1 MPQSWQFALLGIVQG
16 LTEFLPVS
24 SSAHLVFAEALLG
37 VQRVGVLLEAVV
49 HVGTVAAVLVLY
61 GRDLVSMFAAWARA
75 PRTPAGPGRAVWL
88 LLWTTVV
95 TGALGFAFREPLEAM
110 FASVRA
116 TALQLV
122 LTGFVLWWARER
134 EGRSLD
140 AMTWADAGWIGVAQ
154 AVAIVPGIS
163 RSGITIAA
171 GLWRG
176 LSREEAARYS
186 FLASVPAILGAAGY
200 SLATEWGGAAAHG
213 YGPGNLAL
221 AFVTALASGVAAI
234 LWLVAFVR
242 RGQLR
247 AFAYYCWVVGA
258 AVFGLSVW
266 KGVP

>member
-1 MPQSWQFALLGIVQG
+1 MPQTWQLALLGIVQG

-75 PRTPAGPGRAVWL
+75 PRIAPGRGRAVWL
-88 LLWTTVV
+88 LLWTTAV

-134 EGRSLD
+134 RGRSLED
-140 AMTWADAGWIGVAQ
+140 MTWGDAGWIGVAQ

-200 SLATEWGGAAAHG
+200 SLATQWQAAAAHG
-213 YGPGNLAL
+213 YTAANLAVGFL
-221 AFVTALASGVAAI
+221 VALGSGVAAI
-234 LWLVAFVR
+234 LWLVEFVR

-258 AVFGLSVW
+258 VVFGLSVW